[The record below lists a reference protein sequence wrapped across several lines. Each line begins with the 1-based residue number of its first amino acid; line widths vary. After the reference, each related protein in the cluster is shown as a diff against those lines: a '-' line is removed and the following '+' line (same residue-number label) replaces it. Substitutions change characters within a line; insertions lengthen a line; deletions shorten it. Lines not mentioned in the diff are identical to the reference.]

1 MSSDLIFRFRLGHRA
16 IKMTISHIQLVVRAY
31 SQAKLR
37 LRELSEE
44 LMALWG
50 RQNEE
55 FWEQLNSFYKDNR
68 EATKMLEFLIHNL
81 KDLKVKYLIF
91 FDIYNDEWGHVGSKN
106 FSKDFM
112 NFAEEILVRIKLE
125 EEYLFPLLEK
135 LPPK

>member
-1 MSSDLIFRFRLGHRA
+1 
-16 IKMTISHIQLVVRAY
+16 
-31 SQAKLR
+31 
-37 LRELSEE
+37 
-44 LMALWG
+44 MALWG